1 MVTSGA
7 SRKNEQW
14 EHTEGET
21 VAIEGHADKEKM
33 AADPMFQL
41 EHSVED
47 KEKETED
54 APRLYMLQVYND
66 PIPVVTVYVCILN

>member
-1 MVTSGA
+1 MYQNCDYLVTSGA
-7 SRKNEQW
+7 SRKNERW

-21 VAIEGHADKEKM
+21 ISVEGHADKEKM

-54 APRLYMLQVYND
+54 APRLYMLQV
-66 PIPVVTVYVCILN
+66 PS